1 MENLILKL
9 TFDSNVDLYL
19 IIWQLRGIFVSRG
32 LGMGM
37 GGQKP
42 HAEAT
47 KQKFHINLCLQKKKK
62 FTKLA
67 PESSLSKPIYFE
79 IWIMNLTTS

>member
-47 KQKFHINLCLQKKKK
+47 KQKFHINLCLQKKKN
-62 FTKLA
+62 
-67 PESSLSKPIYFE
+67 SL
-79 IWIMNLTTS
+79 NLLQKALCQNPFILRYGSWT